1 MQMHE
6 KIRELRK
13 AKGLTQKQVA
23 DKVGIHNSYISQIEN
38 YQINPSLLIAICLAD
53 VFNVSL
59 DELVCRDFKGENK
72 MSTGFAI
79 TTLIELFIG
88 ILLVYGFMHEDKV
101 IAFEKAVKR
110 IVVGHYRRFK
120 RKILNRIIDRKVAE
134 LNVRYCKYD

>member
-59 DELVCRDFKGENK
+59 DELVCRDFKGGK
-72 MSTGFAI
+72 
-79 TTLIELFIG
+79 
-88 ILLVYGFMHEDKV
+88 
-101 IAFEKAVKR
+101 EKCQQD
-110 IVVGHYRRFK
+110 
-120 RKILNRIIDRKVAE
+120 L
-134 LNVRYCKYD
+134 